1 MKRLKEIY
9 DWKRWAAEPEW
20 AAAQTQW
27 EQIGINPTEIL
38 DTLRRAS
45 LHRIMYE
52 DFLAVQAERGE
63 YRDMFRYK
71 ARRTTRI
78 ISQGQPLIHLMK
90 VRSDI
95 FGGLGDLVEARL
107 DELQADIAGDNPDAT
122 KSTFARRRPGD
133 PWMRSFVLDLARV
146 FRAHDQSQNRT
157 MALIHEAFTL
167 AGHGDR
173 VTRDKIRH
181 VLRQAPRDTLEKPHH
196 K

>member
-9 DWKRWAAEPEW
+9 DRTRWAAEPEW
-20 AAAQTQW
+20 ASARTQW
-27 EQIGINPTEIL
+27 EGIGIDPAEIL
-38 DTLRRAS
+38 GTLRRAS

-52 DFLAVQAERGE
+52 DFLEVQAKRGE
-63 YRDMFRYK
+63 YREMFRYK
-71 ARRTTRI
+71 VRQATRI

-90 VRSDI
+90 ARSDI

-122 KSTFARRRPGD
+122 KSTFTRRRPGD
-133 PWMRSFVLDLARV
+133 PWMRSFVLHLARV
-146 FRAHDQSQNRT
+146 FRAHHQSLNRT
-157 MALIHEAFTL
+157 IALIHEAFTL

-181 VLRQAPRDTLEKPHH
+181 ILRQAPPDS
-196 K
+196 